1 MTIDMGIQEDVF
13 FFSFFFSDFS
23 FACLFPLALL
33 EMKIWLSVG
42 LN

>member
-1 MTIDMGIQEDVF
+1 MTTDVGIQEDL
-13 FFSFFFSDFS
+13 FFFSDFS